1 LNPLIFT
8 GIAVGFAFGFA
19 LQRGRFCMNSAF
31 RDIILMKDRTLLRAV
46 GVAILVAMIG
56 FAIMEKAGV
65 ITISPVPF
73 FWGALMVGGFVFGI
87 GMVLA
92 GGCASGVT
100 YRLGEGMI
108 GAMMAVLGL
117 TLVGLMTSK
126 GILHPV
132 VTALRDATTVT
143 LADGSVPTLANLAG
157 VPYHVM
163 ALAIA
168 GTVLIVWMILT
179 RRNGNEEKVEAGEQ
193 ASICD
198 RVFKRGWGW
207 KSAGI
212 IIGVINIIAFYSS
225 ASAGRMYPLG
235 ICGGYWST
243 TNTLITGVNQMNWLS
258 VMLLSTI
265 LGAFVAAKLA
275 GEFKFR
281 APPPKTLVQTFF
293 GGTIMGFGAAMGGG
307 CNITHILS
315 GVPQLAV
322 SSILGGA
329 FLVFGCWFM
338 AYFLFIRPMRNL

>member
-1 LNPLIFT
+1 
-8 GIAVGFAFGFA
+8 
-19 LQRGRFCMNSAF
+19 MNSAF
-31 RDIILMKDRTLLRAV
+31 RDIIVMKDLTLLKAV

-56 FAIMEKAGV
+56 FAVMDKTGV

-92 GGCASGVT
+92 GGCASGIT

-126 GILHPV
+126 GVLHPA
-132 VTALRDATTVT
+132 VTALREATMIT
-143 LADGSVPTLANLAG
+143 LADGSAPTLANLAG
-157 VPYHVM
+157 VPFWLM
-163 ALAIA
+163 ALIIA
-168 GTVLIVWMILT
+168 GVVLIVWAAVT
-179 RRNGNEEKVEAGEQ
+179 KRNGESTETGEKVSVYQ
-193 ASICD
+193 S
-198 RVFKRGWGW
+198 VFKKGWGW
-207 KSAGI
+207 KAAGI
-212 IIGVINIIAFYSS
+212 VIGVINIIAFYSS

-258 VMLLSTI
+258 VTLLSTI
-265 LGAFVAAKLA
+265 LGAFVAAKIA

-281 APPPKTLVQTFF
+281 APAPKTLVQTFF
-293 GGTIMGFGAAMGGG
+293 GGVIMGFGAAMGGG

-315 GVPQLAV
+315 GVPQLAL

-338 AYFLFIRPMRNL
+338 AYFLFIRPMRNLD

>member
-31 RDIILMKDRTLLRAV
+31 RDIILMKDYTLLKAV

-56 FAIMEKAGV
+56 FAIMDKTGV
-65 ITISPVPF
+65 ITVNPVPF

-92 GGCASGVT
+92 GGCASGIT
-100 YRLGEGMI
+100 YRLGEGMV

-117 TLVGLMTSK
+117 TLFGLMSSK
-126 GILHPV
+126 GVFHPAIA
-132 VTALRDATTVT
+132 TLRNATTVT
-143 LADGSVPTLANLAG
+143 LADGSAPTLANLAG
-157 VPYHVM
+157 VPFWLM
-163 ALAIA
+163 ALIISGVAL
-168 GTVLIVWMILT
+168 VVWGVVT
-179 RRNGNEEKVEAGEQ
+179 KKKAEQ
-193 ASICD
+193 AETGEKTSVYQNI
-198 RVFKRGWGW
+198 FKKGWGW

-212 IIGVINIIAFYSS
+212 VIGAINIIAFYSS
-225 ASAGRMYPLG
+225 ALAGRMYPLG
-235 ICGGYWST
+235 ICGGYWT
-243 TNTLITGVNQMNWLS
+243 TTDSLITGVNQMNWLS

-265 LGAFVAAKLA
+265 LGAFVAAKVA

-293 GGTIMGFGAAMGGG
+293 GGAIMGFGAAMAGG
-307 CNITHILS
+307 CNITHVLS

-329 FLVFGCWFM
+329 FLIFGCWFM
-338 AYFLFIRPMRNL
+338 AWILFIRPMRNLD

>member
-1 LNPLIFT
+1 MNPLIFT

-31 RDIILMKDRTLLRAV
+31 RDIILMKDYTLLKAV

-56 FAIMEKAGV
+56 FAVMDRAGV
-65 ITISPVPF
+65 IAVNPVPF

-92 GGCASGVT
+92 GGCASGIT

-117 TLVGLMTSK
+117 TLFGLMSTN
-126 GILHPV
+126 GVFHPAIA
-132 VTALRDATTVT
+132 TLRSATTIT
-143 LADGSVPTLANLAG
+143 LADGSAPTLANLAG
-157 VPYHVM
+157 VPFWLM
-163 ALAIA
+163 ALIIA
-168 GTVLIVWMILT
+168 GVALVIWGAVTKNKNAQAET
-179 RRNGNEEKVEAGEQ
+179 GEKISVFQ
-193 ASICD
+193 S
-198 RVFKRGWGW
+198 VFKKGWGW

-212 IIGVINIIAFYSS
+212 VIGVINIIAFYSS
-225 ASAGRMYPLG
+225 ATAGRMYPMG

-243 TNTLITGVNQMNWLS
+243 TNSLITGVNSINWLS
-258 VMLLSTI
+258 VMLLATI
-265 LGAFVAAKLA
+265 LGSFVAAKGS
-275 GEFKFR
+275 GEFQFR
-281 APPPKTLVQTFF
+281 APSPKTLVQTFF
-293 GGTIMGFGAAMGGG
+293 GGAIMGFGAAMAGG

-329 FLVFGCWFM
+329 FIIFGCWFM
-338 AYFLFIRPMRNL
+338 AWILFIRPLRNLD

>member
-31 RDIILMKDRTLLRAV
+31 RDIILMKDYTLLKAV

-56 FAIMEKAGV
+56 FAIMDKTGV
-65 ITISPVPF
+65 ITINPVPL

-92 GGCASGVT
+92 GGCASGIT
-100 YRLGEGMI
+100 YRTGEGMV
-108 GAMMAVLGL
+108 GAFMAVLGL
-117 TLVGLMTSK
+117 ILVGLMTSK
-126 GILHPV
+126 GVFHPA
-132 VTALRDATTVT
+132 VTALRGATTVT

-157 VPYHVM
+157 VPFWLM
-163 ALAIA
+163 ALIIA
-168 GTVLIVWMILT
+168 GVSLVIWGVRTK
-179 RRNGNEEKVEAGEQ
+179 RNGEQTETSEKV
-193 ASICD
+193 SIYQS
-198 RVFKRGWGW
+198 VFKKGWSW
-207 KSAGI
+207 KTAGI
-212 IIGVINIIAFYSS
+212 VIGIINIIAFYSS

-235 ICGGYWST
+235 ICGGYWT
-243 TNTLITGVNQMNWLS
+243 TTSTLITGVNQMNWLA

-265 LGAFVAAKLA
+265 LGAFAAAKIS

-281 APPPKTLVQTFF
+281 APPPKTLIQTFF
-293 GGTIMGFGAAMGGG
+293 GGAIMGFGAAMAGG
-307 CNITHILS
+307 CNITHVLS

-329 FLVFGCWFM
+329 FLIFGCWAM
-338 AYFLFIRPMRNL
+338 AWILFIRPMRNLD